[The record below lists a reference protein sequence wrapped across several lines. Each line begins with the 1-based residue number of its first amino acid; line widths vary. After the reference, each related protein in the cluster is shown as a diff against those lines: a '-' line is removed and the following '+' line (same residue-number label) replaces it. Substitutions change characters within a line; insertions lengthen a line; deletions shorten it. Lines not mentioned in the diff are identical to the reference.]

1 MTKKP
6 GFTRILWPTDFSPG
20 AKAALPHALNLAAGA
35 GAELVVLHAL
45 SVAPMYSVP
54 ELSAGVWD
62 EWDKQARAEAVRQLE
77 KLAPQLKK
85 AKIRTK
91 TLLVRGVP
99 FEQILRA
106 AKRLKCD
113 LIVLATHG
121 RTGLRHVLMGSVA
134 ENVVRRASCP
144 VLTVRP
150 PRFKS

>member
-1 MTKKP
+1 M
-6 GFTRILWPTDFSPG
+6 RS
-20 AKAALPHALNLAAGA
+20 
-35 GAELVVLHAL
+35 
-45 SVAPMYSVP
+45 
-54 ELSAGVWD
+54 
-62 EWDKQARAEAVRQLE
+62 RAEAVRQLE

>member
-6 GFTRILWPTDFSPG
+6 GFSRILWPTDFSPG
-20 AKAALPHALNLAAGA
+20 AKAALPHAVNLAAGA
-35 GAELVVLHAL
+35 GAELVVLHVLAI
-45 SVAPMYSVP
+45 APMYSVP
-54 ELSAGVWD
+54 EATAGFWD
-62 EWDKQARAEAVRQLE
+62 EWDKQTRAEAERQLE
-77 KLAPQLKK
+77 KLVTQLQK
-85 AKIRTK
+85 AKLRTRIV
-91 TLLVRGVP
+91 LVRGVP

-150 PRFKS
+150 PKFKS

>member
-20 AKAALPHALNLAAGA
+20 AKAALPHAVSLAAGA
-35 GAELVVLHAL
+35 GAELVVLHVL
-45 SVAPMYSVP
+45 SMAPMYAVP
-54 ELSAGVWD
+54 EVSAGLWD
-62 EWDKQARAEAVRQLE
+62 EWDKQTRAEAERQLG
-77 KLAPQLKK
+77 KLVTQLQK
-85 AKIRTK
+85 AKLRTK
-91 TLLVRGVP
+91 TILVRGVP